1 MYVNSPSEPV
11 LAIAA
16 SLIMLCTG
24 AKNVGSKPVDMYGS
38 IMGNFQGRCLVDSAI
53 AGFKGMYGELA
64 SRMALVVAWDAPKC
78 KELDMLKQQKT
89 SEHVKVLTRT
99 VPLETIL
106 SELANLDKANAD
118 QLRQHVER
126 VQQDGS
132 STRPAL
138 QRPRAGTSAVAA
150 STVAWTNFM
159 HFDVLPEHI
168 TEISPEYLWYCWK
181 HGVGLQMAHSQ
192 HGIDGILP
200 VFMGNL
206 DRPFVTPTGTQDDA
220 ATSIEMHA
228 THYMT
233 YVAWEAKNRD
243 ELQPGA
249 GSGKPDV
256 MLKLAGP
263 SIMCALHA
271 PPGEKPLTERALL
284 CVLLDLGTSTS
295 FASKPKGS
303 RPRVQMINGTEC
315 PRLCIRGVTNKHT
328 YPCLDVLKI
337 RAIFEQILTT
347 LAMIPTF
354 EKFNVVSN
362 PIWNDRVQPALPSIS
377 ATGASN
383 PPPSAAAAAAAA
395 ATDDDNGTAQCKK
408 QRMDLD

>member
-1 MYVNSPSEPV
+1 
-11 LAIAA
+11 
-16 SLIMLCTG
+16 MLCTG

-64 SRMALVVAWDAPKC
+64 LRMALVVAWDAAKR
-78 KELDMLKQQKT
+78 KELDALKQQKT
-89 SEHVKVLTRT
+89 SEHVKVLTRA

-118 QLRQHVER
+118 QLRQRVER

-132 STRPAL
+132 STCPAL
-138 QRPRAGTSAVAA
+138 QQLRAGTSAAAA
-150 STVAWTNFM
+150 STVAWTNFT

-228 THYMT
+228 TRYMT
-233 YVAWEAKNRD
+233 YVAWEAKNHD
-243 ELQPGA
+243 EPQPGA

-263 SIMCALHA
+263 SIMHASHA
-271 PPGEKPLTERALL
+271 PLGEKPLTKRALL
-284 CVLLDLGTSTS
+284 CVLLDLGTSTP

-303 RPRVQMINGTEC
+303 RPRVQTINGTEC
-315 PRLCIRGVTNKHT
+315 PRLCIRGVTNKHA

-337 RAIFEQILTT
+337 
-347 LAMIPTF
+347 
-354 EKFNVVSN
+354 
-362 PIWNDRVQPALPSIS
+362 
-377 ATGASN
+377 
-383 PPPSAAAAAAAA
+383 
-395 ATDDDNGTAQCKK
+395 
-408 QRMDLD
+408 